1 MNDKNSAT
9 SIRHRLLLS
18 LSDEID
24 LKTNNKY
31 LTIPNLSIYYTKI
44 INLKYQ
50 VQRGMKSLI
59 YLMGHILCQLFEFI
73 LIILLK
79 SIKHLLIIIQQKYM

>member
-9 SIRHRLLLS
+9 SNRHRLLLS

-31 LTIPNLSIYYTKI
+31 LTTPNLSIYYTKI

-50 VQRGMKSLI
+50 LRRGMKSLI
-59 YLMGHILCQLFEFI
+59 YLMGHILCQLFEVI

-79 SIKHLLIIIQQKYM
+79 SIKHLLMFIQ

>member
-9 SIRHRLLLS
+9 SNRHRLLLS

-31 LTIPNLSIYYTKI
+31 LTTPNLSIYYTKI

-50 VQRGMKSLI
+50 LRRGMKSLI
-59 YLMGHILCQLFEFI
+59 YLMGHILCQLFEVI

-79 SIKHLLIIIQQKYM
+79 SIKHLLIFIQ

>member
-9 SIRHRLLLS
+9 SNRHRLLHS

-31 LTIPNLSIYYTKI
+31 LTTPNLSIYYTKI

-50 VQRGMKSLI
+50 LRRGMKSLI
-59 YLMGHILCQLFEFI
+59 YLMGHILCQLFEVI

-79 SIKHLLIIIQQKYM
+79 SIKHLLIFIQ

>member
-1 MNDKNSAT
+1 MNDKNSAI
-9 SIRHRLLLS
+9 SNRHRLLLS

-31 LTIPNLSIYYTKI
+31 LTTPNLSIYYTKI

-50 VQRGMKSLI
+50 L
-59 YLMGHILCQLFEFI
+59 
-73 LIILLK
+73 
-79 SIKHLLIIIQQKYM
+79 